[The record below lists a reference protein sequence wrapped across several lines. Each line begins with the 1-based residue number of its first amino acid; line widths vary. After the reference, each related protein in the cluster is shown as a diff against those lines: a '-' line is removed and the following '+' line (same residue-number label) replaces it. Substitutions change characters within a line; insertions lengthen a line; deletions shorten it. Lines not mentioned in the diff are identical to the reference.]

1 MKKILVIDDEWNM
14 RNLIKIYLTREKMKI
29 DEAGDGTVGVDMAS
43 QSSYDLVIL
52 DIMMPDIDGW
62 EVCYRIREFQNVP
75 ILMLTARTDI
85 TDRVRGLNLGADDY
99 LTKPFAPEELV
110 ARVNALLR
118 RHEIGQSSS
127 TPYFI
132 QDGLS
137 IDSVSREVKVNEQL
151 VEFTR
156 KEFELFHLLVSQPN
170 QVYTREILLNQIG
183 SFDDFHD
190 LRTVDTHVKNI
201 REKLRKSDLPFNPIK
216 TIWGVGYK
224 FNKEEDR
231 S

>member
-14 RNLIKIYLTREKMKI
+14 RNLIKIYLTRQKMKI
-29 DEAGDGTVGVDMAS
+29 DEAGNGTVGVHMAS
-43 QSSYDLVIL
+43 RSSYDLVIL
-52 DIMMPDIDGW
+52 DIMMPDVDGW
-62 EVCYRIREFQNVP
+62 EVCSRIREFQHVP

-99 LTKPFAPEELV
+99 LTKPFAPEEMV

-118 RHEIGQSSS
+118 RCEIGQASSN
-127 TPYFI
+127 PDFI

-137 IDSVSREVKVNEQL
+137 VDSASREVKVNEQL
-151 VEFTR
+151 AEFTR
-156 KEFELFHLLVSQPN
+156 KEFDLFHLIVSQPN
-170 QVYTREILLNQIG
+170 RVFTREILLNQIG
-183 SFDDFHD
+183 SPDDFHD

-201 REKLRKSDLPFNPIK
+201 REKLRKSGLPFNPIK

-224 FNKEEDR
+224 FNKIEDG

>member
-1 MKKILVIDDEWNM
+1 MNKSNEVWFFLFNIFHKFIDFTSLSSGYI
-14 RNLIKIYLTREKMKI
+14 RRGYITIIYCIFFRII

-62 EVCYRIREFQNVP
+62 EVCYRIQEFQNVP

-183 SFDDFHD
+183 S
-190 LRTVDTHVKNI
+190 L
-201 REKLRKSDLPFNPIK
+201 
-216 TIWGVGYK
+216 Y
-224 FNKEEDR
+224 R
-231 S
+231 SRYLQYLLLGIYG

>member
-62 EVCYRIREFQNVP
+62 EVCYKIREFQNVP

-132 QDGLS
+132 QGGLS
-137 IDSVSREVKVNEQL
+137 VDSVSREVKVNEQL

-156 KEFELFHLLVSQPN
+156 KEFELFHLLVCQPN

-183 SFDDFHD
+183 SLDDFHD

-201 REKLRKSDLPFNPIK
+201 REKLRKSGLPFNPIK

-224 FNKEEDR
+224 FNKAEDR